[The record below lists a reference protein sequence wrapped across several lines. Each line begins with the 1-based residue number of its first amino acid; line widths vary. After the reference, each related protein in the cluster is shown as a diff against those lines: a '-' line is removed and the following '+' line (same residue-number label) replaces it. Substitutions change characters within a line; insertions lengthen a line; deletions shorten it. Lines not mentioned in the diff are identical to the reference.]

1 MVKEPPIS
9 VLMPTYNDSKYISTA
24 IKSLLNQSYKNLEL
38 IVIDN
43 GSTDETPK
51 IIKEFAESDDR
62 IKYLREQRSGQLSA
76 LALGAQFIKGK
87 YVTLLHSDDELSDN
101 KAFERNISAIEQNN
115 CDGVFCELLLMNEN
129 GEVQR
134 RTKTAESLNSSS
146 PALLFL
152 RAGSNIIP
160 DFFFVKK
167 EIFDNVLSS
176 YITWNMPYWLKFDG
190 TSISTLKLRKV
201 DSWYKYRVYPEN
213 YVQSDVGKFEM
224 TNGCLRTVVEIGQR
238 INIPLLNLQI
248 LLTRV
253 FKTRIKPLFKI
264 GSCSP
269 QHLREMVIRV
279 INSYFGK
286 IPQNIYFNGLLGFY
300 SNFPSKRTIKLRFDE
315 EAVFLGKDARVF
327 YNMMGQKL
335 PVIYEQVLSEAV
347 SGFGAVSVLEKDYE
361 KARNLLKFLNLLAKI
376 QIERKA

>member
-1 MVKEPPIS
+1 MNGENKIS
-9 VLMPTYNDSKYISTA
+9 VLMPTYNDAKYISNA
-24 IKSLLNQSYKNLEL
+24 IESLLNQSYKNLEL

-43 GSTDETPK
+43 GSIDETPK
-51 IIKEFAESDDR
+51 IIKEFAESDSR
-62 IKYLREQRSGQLSA
+62 IKYLREQRSGQLNA

-115 CDGVFCELLLMNEN
+115 CSGVFCDLLLMNEN

-134 RTKTAESLNSSS
+134 RIKTAESLNSSS

-152 RAGSNIIP
+152 RAGSNMIP

-238 INIPLLNLQI
+238 INFPLLNLQI

-269 QHLREMVIRV
+269 QHLREMIMHV
-279 INSYFGK
+279 INGYFKK

-300 SNFPSKRTIKLRFDE
+300 SNFPSKRVIKLHFDE
-315 EAVFLGKDARVF
+315 EVVFLGKDARVF

-335 PVIYEQVLSEAV
+335 PVIYEQVLSEAA

-376 QIERKA
+376 QVE

>member
-1 MVKEPPIS
+1 MNGEDKIS
-9 VLMPTYNDSKYISTA
+9 VLMPTYNDAKYISNA

-43 GSTDETPK
+43 GSIDETPK
-51 IIKEFAESDDR
+51 IIKEFAESDSR
-62 IKYLREQRSGQLSA
+62 IKYLREQRSGQLNA
-76 LALGAQFIKGK
+76 LAIGAQFIKGK
-87 YVTLLHSDDELSDN
+87 YVTLLHSDDELSYN
-101 KAFERNISAIEQNN
+101 KVFERNISAIEQNN
-115 CDGVFCELLLMNEN
+115 CGGVFCDLLLMNEN

-134 RTKTAESLNSSS
+134 RIKTAESLNSSS

-176 YITWNMPYWLKFDG
+176 YITWNMPYWLKFDE

-238 INIPLLNLQI
+238 INFPLLNLQI

-253 FKTRIKPLFKI
+253 FKTRMKPLFKI
-264 GSCSP
+264 GSSSP
-269 QHLREMVIRV
+269 QHLREIIMRV
-279 INSYFGK
+279 INGYFKK

-300 SNFPSKRTIKLRFDE
+300 SNFLSKRIIKLRFDE
-315 EAVFLGKDARVF
+315 ETAFLGKDARVF

-335 PVIYEQVLSEAV
+335 PVIYEQVLSEAIN
-347 SGFGAVSVLEKDYE
+347 GFGAVSVLKKDCE
-361 KARNLLKFLNLLAKI
+361 KARNLLKFLNLIAKI
-376 QIERKA
+376 QVE

>member
-1 MVKEPPIS
+1 MNGENKIS
-9 VLMPTYNDSKYISTA
+9 VLMPTYNDAKYISNA
-24 IKSLLNQSYKNLEL
+24 IESLLNQSYKNLEL

-43 GSTDETPK
+43 GSIDETPK
-51 IIKEFAESDDR
+51 IIKEFAESDSR
-62 IKYLREQRSGQLSA
+62 IKYLREQRSGQLNA

-115 CDGVFCELLLMNEN
+115 CSGVFCDLLLMNEN

-134 RTKTAESLNSSS
+134 RIKTAESLNSSS

-152 RAGSNIIP
+152 RAGSNMIP

-238 INIPLLNLQI
+238 INFPLLNLQI

-253 FKTRIKPLFKI
+253 FKTRMKPLFKI

-269 QHLREMVIRV
+269 QHLREMIMHV
-279 INSYFGK
+279 INDYFKK

-300 SNFPSKRTIKLRFDE
+300 SNFPSKRVIKLRFDE

-327 YNMMGQKL
+327 YNMMGQNL
-335 PVIYEQVLSEAV
+335 PVIYEQVLSEAAR
-347 SGFGAVSVLEKDYE
+347 GFGAVSVLEKDYE
-361 KARNLLKFLNLLAKI
+361 KARNLLKFLNLIAKI
-376 QIERKA
+376 QVE

>member
-1 MVKEPPIS
+1 MNGEDKIS
-9 VLMPTYNDSKYISTA
+9 VLMPTYNDAKYISNA
-24 IKSLLNQSYKNLEL
+24 IESLLNQSYKNLEL

-43 GSTDETPK
+43 GSIDETPK
-51 IIKEFAESDDR
+51 IIKEFAESDSR
-62 IKYLREQRSGQLSA
+62 IKYLREQRSGQLNA

-115 CDGVFCELLLMNEN
+115 CSGVFCDLLLMNEN

-134 RTKTAESLNSSS
+134 RIKTAESLNSSS

-152 RAGSNIIP
+152 RAGSNMIP

-238 INIPLLNLQI
+238 INFPLLNLQI

-253 FKTRIKPLFKI
+253 FKTRMKPLFKI

-269 QHLREMVIRV
+269 QHLREMIMHV
-279 INSYFGK
+279 INGYFKK

-300 SNFPSKRTIKLRFDE
+300 SNFPSKRVIKLHFDE
-315 EAVFLGKDARVF
+315 EVVFLGKDARVF

-335 PVIYEQVLSEAV
+335 PVIYEQVLSEAA

-376 QIERKA
+376 QVE

>member
-1 MVKEPPIS
+1 MNGEDKIS
-9 VLMPTYNDSKYISTA
+9 VLMPTYNDAKYISNA
-24 IKSLLNQSYKNLEL
+24 IESLLNQSYKNLEL

-43 GSTDETPK
+43 GSIDETPK
-51 IIKEFAESDDR
+51 IIKEFAESDSR
-62 IKYLREQRSGQLSA
+62 IKYLREQRSGQLNA

-115 CDGVFCELLLMNEN
+115 CGGVFCDLLLMNEN

-134 RTKTAESLNSSS
+134 RIKTAESLNSSS

-176 YITWNMPYWLKFDG
+176 YITWNMPYWLKFYG

-253 FKTRIKPLFKI
+253 FKTRMKPLFKI
-264 GSCSP
+264 GSSSP

-335 PVIYEQVLSEAV
+335 PVIHEQVLSEAAR
-347 SGFGAVSVLEKDYE
+347 GFGAVSVLEKDYE

-376 QIERKA
+376 QVE

>member
-1 MVKEPPIS
+1 MIKEPQIS
-9 VLMPTYNDSKYISTA
+9 VLMPTYNDSSYILTA
-24 IKSLLNQSYKNLEL
+24 IKSLLNQSYKDLEL

-51 IIKEFAESDDR
+51 IIKEFAESDSR
-62 IKYLREQRSGQLSA
+62 IKYLREQRSGQLNA

-115 CDGVFCELLLMNEN
+115 CDGIFCELLLMNEN

-134 RTKTAESLNSSS
+134 RTKTAKSLDSSS
-146 PALLFL
+146 AALLFL

-167 EIFDNVLSS
+167 EIFDNVLLS

-224 TNGCLRTVVEIGQR
+224 ANGCLRTVLEIGQR
-238 INIPLLNLQI
+238 INFPLLNLQI
-248 LLTRV
+248 LLARV
-253 FKTRIKPLFKI
+253 FKARMKPLFKS
-264 GSCSP
+264 GSSSP
-269 QHLREMVIRV
+269 QHLREMVMRV
-279 INSYFGK
+279 IKGYFGK

-300 SNFPSKRTIKLRFDE
+300 SNFPSKRTIKLHFDE
-315 EAVFLGKDARVF
+315 EEIFLGKNARVF
-327 YNMMGQKL
+327 YDSIGKKL
-335 PVIYEQVLSEAV
+335 PTTYEYALREATN
-347 SGFGAVSVLEKDYE
+347 GFGNISVEEKDYE
-361 KARNLLKFLNLLAKI
+361 RAKNMMRFLNLLTKI
-376 QIERKA
+376 ETE

>member
-1 MVKEPPIS
+1 MNGEDKIS
-9 VLMPTYNDSKYISTA
+9 VLMPTYNDAKYISNA
-24 IKSLLNQSYKNLEL
+24 IERLLNQSYKNLEL

-43 GSTDETPK
+43 GSIDETPK
-51 IIKEFAESDDR
+51 IIKEFAESDSR
-62 IKYLREQRSGQLSA
+62 IKYLREQRSGQLNA
-76 LALGAQFIKGK
+76 LAIGAQFIKGK

-115 CDGVFCELLLMNEN
+115 CGGVFCDLLLMNEN

-134 RTKTAESLNSSS
+134 RIKTAESLNSSS

-176 YITWNMPYWLKFDG
+176 YITWNMPYWLKFDE

-238 INIPLLNLQI
+238 INSPLLNLQI

-253 FKTRIKPLFKI
+253 FKTRMKPLFKI
-264 GSCSP
+264 GSSSP
-269 QHLREMVIRV
+269 QHLREMVMRV
-279 INSYFGK
+279 INGYFKK

-300 SNFPSKRTIKLRFDE
+300 SNFPSKRMIKLRFDE
-315 EAVFLGKDARVF
+315 ETVFFGKDGRVF

-335 PVIYEQVLSEAV
+335 PVIYEQVLSEAA
-347 SGFGAVSVLEKDYE
+347 SGFGIVSVLEKDCE
-361 KARNLLKFLNLLAKI
+361 KARNLLKFLNLIAKI
-376 QIERKA
+376 QVE

>member
-1 MVKEPPIS
+1 MNGEDKIS
-9 VLMPTYNDSKYISTA
+9 VLMPTYNDAKYISNA
-24 IKSLLNQSYKNLEL
+24 IESLLNQSYKNLEL

-43 GSTDETPK
+43 GSIDETPK
-51 IIKEFAESDDR
+51 IIKEFAESDSR
-62 IKYLREQRSGQLSA
+62 IKYLREQRSGQLNA

-115 CDGVFCELLLMNEN
+115 CSGVFCDLLLMNEN

-134 RTKTAESLNSSS
+134 RIKTAESLNSSS

-152 RAGSNIIP
+152 RAGSNMIP

-238 INIPLLNLQI
+238 INFPLLNLQI

-269 QHLREMVIRV
+269 QHLREMIMHV
-279 INSYFGK
+279 INGYFKK

-300 SNFPSKRTIKLRFDE
+300 SNFPSKRVIKLHFDE
-315 EAVFLGKDARVF
+315 EVVFLGKDARVF

-335 PVIYEQVLSEAV
+335 PVIYEQVLSEAA

-376 QIERKA
+376 QVE

>member
-1 MVKEPPIS
+1 MIKEPQIS

-38 IVIDN
+38 IVID

-51 IIKEFAESDDR
+51 IIKEFAEIDSR
-62 IKYLREQRSGQLSA
+62 IKYLREQRSGQLNA
-76 LALGAQFIKGK
+76 LAHGAQFIRGK

-101 KAFERNISAIEQNN
+101 KAFERNISAIEQNS
-115 CDGVFCELLLMNEN
+115 CDGIFCELLLMNEN

-134 RTKTAESLNSSS
+134 RTKTVKSLDSSS
-146 PALLFL
+146 PVLLFL

-167 EIFDNVLSS
+167 EIFDNVLSG
-176 YITWNMPYWLKFDG
+176 YITWNIPYWLKFEG

-213 YVQSDVGKFEM
+213 YIRSDVGKFEIA
-224 TNGCLRTVVEIGQR
+224 NGCLRTVLEIGQR
-238 INIPLLNLQI
+238 INLSLLSLQI
-248 LLTRV
+248 LLARV
-253 FKTRIKPLFKI
+253 FKTRMKPLFKI

-269 QHLREMVIRV
+269 QHLREMVMRV
-279 INSYFGK
+279 INSRFKK

-300 SNFPSKRTIKLRFDE
+300 SNFPSKRTIKLHFDE
-315 EAVFLGKDARVF
+315 EEEIFLGKDARIF
-327 YNMMGQKL
+327 YNSIGKKL
-335 PVIYEQVLSEAV
+335 PTTCEYVLREATN
-347 SGFGAVSVLEKDYE
+347 GFGIVSVEEKDYE
-361 KARNLLKFLNLLAKI
+361 RARNMMRFLNLLTKI
-376 QIERKA
+376 EIE

>member
-1 MVKEPPIS
+1 MNGEDKIS
-9 VLMPTYNDSKYISTA
+9 VLMPTYNDAKYISNA

-43 GSTDETPK
+43 GSIDETPK
-51 IIKEFAESDDR
+51 IIKEFAESDSR
-62 IKYLREQRSGQLSA
+62 IKYLREQRSGQLNA
-76 LALGAQFIKGK
+76 LAIGAQFIKGK
-87 YVTLLHSDDELSDN
+87 YVTLLHSDDELSYN
-101 KAFERNISAIEQNN
+101 KVFERNISAIEQNN
-115 CDGVFCELLLMNEN
+115 CGGVFCDLLLMNEN

-134 RTKTAESLNSSS
+134 RIKTAESLNSSS

-176 YITWNMPYWLKFDG
+176 YITWNMPYWLKFDE

-238 INIPLLNLQI
+238 INFPLLNLQI

-253 FKTRIKPLFKI
+253 FKTRMKPLFKI
-264 GSCSP
+264 GSSSP
-269 QHLREMVIRV
+269 QHLREIIMRV
-279 INSYFGK
+279 INGYFKK

-300 SNFPSKRTIKLRFDE
+300 SNFLSKRIIKLRFDE
-315 EAVFLGKDARVF
+315 ETVFLGKDARVF

-335 PVIYEQVLSEAV
+335 PVIYEQVLSEAIN
-347 SGFGAVSVLEKDYE
+347 GFGAVSVLKKDCE
-361 KARNLLKFLNLLAKI
+361 KARNLLKFLNLIAKI
-376 QIERKA
+376 QVE

>member
-1 MVKEPPIS
+1 MNGEDKIS
-9 VLMPTYNDSKYISTA
+9 VLMPTYNDAKYISNA
-24 IKSLLNQSYKNLEL
+24 IERLLNQSYKNLEL

-43 GSTDETPK
+43 GSIDETPK
-51 IIKEFAESDDR
+51 IIKEFAESDSR
-62 IKYLREQRSGQLSA
+62 IKYLREQRSGQLNA
-76 LALGAQFIKGK
+76 LAIGAQFIKGK

-115 CDGVFCELLLMNEN
+115 CGGVFCDLLLMNEN

-134 RTKTAESLNSSS
+134 RIKTAESLNSSS

-176 YITWNMPYWLKFDG
+176 YITWNMPYWLKFDE

-213 YVQSDVGKFEM
+213 YVQSNVGKFEM

-238 INIPLLNLQI
+238 INFPLLTLQI

-253 FKTRIKPLFKI
+253 FKTRMKPLFKI
-264 GSCSP
+264 GSSSP
-269 QHLREMVIRV
+269 QHLREIIMRV
-279 INSYFGK
+279 INGYFKK

-300 SNFPSKRTIKLRFDE
+300 SNFLSKRIIKLRFDE
-315 EAVFLGKDARVF
+315 ETAFLGKDARVF

-335 PVIYEQVLSEAV
+335 PVIYEQVLSEAIN
-347 SGFGAVSVLEKDYE
+347 GFGAVSVLKKDCE
-361 KARNLLKFLNLLAKI
+361 KARNLLKFLNLIAKI
-376 QIERKA
+376 QVE

>member
-1 MVKEPPIS
+1 MNGEDKIS
-9 VLMPTYNDSKYISTA
+9 VLMPTYNDAKYISNA
-24 IKSLLNQSYKNLEL
+24 IESVLNQSYKNLEL

-43 GSTDETPK
+43 GSIDETPK
-51 IIKEFAESDDR
+51 IIKEFAESDSR
-62 IKYLREQRSGQLSA
+62 IKYLREQRSGQLNA
-76 LALGAQFIKGK
+76 LAIGAQFIKGK

-115 CDGVFCELLLMNEN
+115 CGGVFCDLLLMNEN

-134 RTKTAESLNSSS
+134 RIKTAESLNSSS

-152 RAGSNIIP
+152 RAGSNMIP

-176 YITWNMPYWLKFDG
+176 YITWNMPYWLKFDEK
-190 TSISTLKLRKV
+190 SISTLKLRKV

-238 INIPLLNLQI
+238 INFPILNLQI
-248 LLTRV
+248 LLTRG
-253 FKTRIKPLFKI
+253 FKTRMKPLFKI
-264 GSCSP
+264 GSSSP
-269 QHLREMVIRV
+269 QHLREIIMRV
-279 INSYFGK
+279 INGYFKK

-300 SNFPSKRTIKLRFDE
+300 SNFPSKRIIKLRFDE
-315 EAVFLGKDARVF
+315 ETVFLGKDERVF
-327 YNMMGQKL
+327 YDMMGQKL
-335 PVIYEQVLSEAV
+335 PVIYEQVLSEAIN
-347 SGFGAVSVLEKDYE
+347 GFGAVSVLKKDCE
-361 KARNLLKFLNLLAKI
+361 KARNLLKFLNLIAKI
-376 QIERKA
+376 QVE

>member
-1 MVKEPPIS
+1 MNGEDKIS
-9 VLMPTYNDSKYISTA
+9 VLMPTYNDAKYISTA
-24 IKSLLNQSYKNLEL
+24 IESLLNQSYKNLEL

-43 GSTDETPK
+43 GSIDETPK
-51 IIKEFAESDDR
+51 IIKEFAESDSR
-62 IKYLREQRSGQLSA
+62 IKYLREQRSGQLNA
-76 LALGAQFIKGK
+76 LTLGAQFIKGK

-115 CDGVFCELLLMNEN
+115 CGGVFCDLLLMNEN

-134 RTKTAESLNSSS
+134 RIKTAESLNSSS

-152 RAGSNIIP
+152 RAGSNMIP

-238 INIPLLNLQI
+238 INFPLLNLQI

-253 FKTRIKPLFKI
+253 FKTRMKPLFKI

-269 QHLREMVIRV
+269 QHLREMIMHV
-279 INSYFGK
+279 INGYFKK

-300 SNFPSKRTIKLRFDE
+300 SNFPSKRMIKLHFDE
-315 EAVFLGKDARVF
+315 EAVFLGNDARVF

-335 PVIYEQVLSEAV
+335 PVIYEQVLSEAAR
-347 SGFGAVSVLEKDYE
+347 GFGAVSVLEKDYE
-361 KARNLLKFLNLLAKI
+361 KARNLLRFLNLLAKI
-376 QIERKA
+376 QVE

>member
-1 MVKEPPIS
+1 MNKEPQIS
-9 VLMPTYNDSKYISTA
+9 VLMPTYNDSKYASIA
-24 IKSLLNQSYKNLEL
+24 VKSLLNQSYKNLEL
-38 IVIDN
+38 IAIDN
-43 GSTDETPK
+43 GSTDDTPK
-51 IIKEFAESDDR
+51 IIKEFAETDSR
-62 IKYLREQRSGQLSA
+62 IKYLREQRSGQLNA
-76 LALGAQFIKGK
+76 LALSAQFIKGK

-115 CDGVFCELLLMNEN
+115 CDGIFCELLLMNEN

-134 RTKTAESLNSSS
+134 KTKTAKSLDSSS

-167 EIFDNVLSS
+167 DAFDNVLSN
-176 YITWNMPYWLKFDG
+176 YITWNMPYWLKFDE

-224 TNGCLRTVVEIGQR
+224 ANGCLRSVLEIGQR
-238 INIPLLNLQI
+238 INLSLLNLQI
-248 LLTRV
+248 LFARI
-253 FKTRIKPLFKI
+253 FKTRMKPLFKI

-269 QHLREMVIRV
+269 QQLREIVLHV
-279 INSYFGK
+279 INGYFK
-286 IPQNIYFNGLLGFY
+286 KPPQNIYFNGLLGFY
-300 SNFPSKRTIKLRFDE
+300 SHFPSKRVIKLRFDGE
-315 EAVFLGKDARVF
+315 ETLFGKDARVF

-335 PVIYEQVLSEAV
+335 PMVYEHVLNEAG
-347 SGFGAVSVLEKDYE
+347 SGFGAVSILEKDYE

-376 QIERKA
+376 QVE

>member
-1 MVKEPPIS
+1 MNGEDKIS
-9 VLMPTYNDSKYISTA
+9 VLMPTYNDAKYISNA
-24 IKSLLNQSYKNLEL
+24 IESLLNQSNKNLEL

-43 GSTDETPK
+43 GSIDETPK
-51 IIKEFAESDDR
+51 IIKEFAESDSR
-62 IKYLREQRSGQLSA
+62 IKYLREQRSGQLNA
-76 LALGAQFIKGK
+76 LAIGAQFIKGK

-115 CDGVFCELLLMNEN
+115 CGGVFCDLLLMNEN

-134 RTKTAESLNSSS
+134 RIKTAESLNSSS

-176 YITWNMPYWLKFDG
+176 YITWNMPYWLKFDE

-238 INIPLLNLQI
+238 INFPLLNLQI
-248 LLTRV
+248 LLTRG
-253 FKTRIKPLFKI
+253 FKTRMKPLFKI
-264 GSCSP
+264 GSSSP
-269 QHLREMVIRV
+269 QHLREIIMRV
-279 INSYFGK
+279 INGYFKK

-300 SNFPSKRTIKLRFDE
+300 SNFPSKRIIKLRFDE
-315 EAVFLGKDARVF
+315 ETVFLGKDARVF

-335 PVIYEQVLSEAV
+335 PVIYEQVLSEAIN
-347 SGFGAVSVLEKDYE
+347 GFGAVSVLKKDCE
-361 KARNLLKFLNLLAKI
+361 KARNLLKFLNLIAKI
-376 QIERKA
+376 QVE